1 MIIKQ
6 VRLVYNGEI
15 SFPEYYEQ
23 VKING
28 VDLYS
33 VLEDMKKSPSE
44 PKAFILMNC
53 QDMSLI
59 LQHELLKVVEE
70 PRDNT
75 MIIIHTTDLSKLI
88 NPLKFRCGLGFE
100 EV

>member
-1 MIIKQ
+1 MIVGQ
-6 VRLVYNGEI
+6 VKLVYDCEI
-15 SFPEYYEQ
+15 NVPEYYEQ
-23 VKING
+23 VIING

-53 QDMSLI
+53 QDMSTI
-59 LQHELLKVVEE
+59 LQNELLKVVEE

-75 MIIIHTTDLSKLI
+75 MIIVHTTDLSKLI
-88 NPLKFRCGLGFE
+88 DSLKARCGLE
-100 EV
+100 